1 MKTRSL
7 IADIIPATRTNRGA
21 STFSYRVPDSISS
34 EINVGNVVE
43 IPLKEKKILGVVQSL
58 YQRESEQQL
67 KDIYRVAVEHPA
79 FNERSIRLFMSLSKR
94 FAAPPGLFVKSA
106 LIKISPKARKIEELQ
121 KGIPKIFNLTEDQ
134 KNAIRAIL
142 GSLLQASAW
151 LLHGVTGSGKT
162 EVYLQVASEVVA
174 SGGQVLI
181 LVPEIA
187 LTPQTLARFAERFNP
202 KILGVI
208 HSKISYGQKNLLWHA
223 IAEGSCQILIGPRSA
238 IFAPFSNLKLLVMD
252 EEHDSSYKQDEQ
264 NPRFHARA
272 AVLELSR
279 LWDCPVIFGDATP
292 SVELYHAA
300 TCGEVK
306 LLKLPTRPSQ
316 RLPQVSLVDMREEA
330 RAGNFTNFSSIL
342 LDRMSAALQKK
353 RQIILFLNRR
363 GTATGLQCRD
373 CGEFVMCKYCSVT
386 VVYHREAR
394 ALVCHH
400 CGRHYGIPA
409 TCGICKSVRLRFVG
423 SGTEKIEKQVQELFP
438 QAHVR
443 RADRDSVNKRSDF
456 ATLYNDFSS
465 EKFDILVGTQILARG
480 WDLHRVELIGV
491 INADTALAFPDFRS
505 NERTFD
511 LATQVSGRAGR
522 GDFPGSVVLQ
532 TYSPDNPAIQAAI
545 SHDYLSFFNREIQD
559 RQEYGYP
566 PFVELIE
573 LSTRSSRQETAL
585 MRANLLATEFK
596 ELPIK
601 DLQIIGPAPAFIS
614 RERGAY
620 KMRVILK
627 LPKSQLEENL
637 NPLLWRRL
645 IELPAWWDV
654 NIDPNSLL

>member
-1 MKTRSL
+1 M
-7 IADIIPATRTNRGA
+7 
-21 STFSYRVPDSISS
+21 
-34 EINVGNVVE
+34 
-43 IPLKEKKILGVVQSL
+43 
-58 YQRESEQQL
+58 
-67 KDIYRVAVEHPA
+67 
-79 FNERSIRLFMSLSKR
+79 
-94 FAAPPGLFVKSA
+94 
-106 LIKISPKARKIEELQ
+106 
-121 KGIPKIFNLTEDQ
+121 
-134 KNAIRAIL
+134 
-142 GSLLQASAW
+142 
-151 LLHGVTGSGKT
+151 
-162 EVYLQVASEVVA
+162 
-174 SGGQVLI
+174 
-181 LVPEIA
+181 
-187 LTPQTLARFAERFNP
+187 
-202 KILGVI
+202 
-208 HSKISYGQKNLLWHA
+208 
-223 IAEGSCQILIGPRSA
+223 
-238 IFAPFSNLKLLVMD
+238 
-252 EEHDSSYKQDEQ
+252 
-264 NPRFHARA
+264 
-272 AVLELSR
+272 
-279 LWDCPVIFGDATP
+279 
-292 SVELYHAA
+292 
-300 TCGEVK
+300 
-306 LLKLPTRPSQ
+306 
-316 RLPQVSLVDMREEA
+316 
-330 RAGNFTNFSSIL
+330 
-342 LDRMSAALQKK
+342 QKK